1 MLAKNFP
8 HFRYKSANLDGNS
21 CTAWLAILWN
31 VASQYKSKLHLR
43 SPHFQS
49 YSLKFPRVR
58 HVRPMNVFIKTLI
71 SWLSTTFR
79 WEIWRIVLV
88 IIFRPSPSF
97 SWKIRNIATGET
109 SQVIISCHFS
119 SLLFTSMCI
128 LTSLALI
135 NWKANTIHIHIS
147 NNSTFPFI
155 SLHFSL
161 SLLLS
166 IERQTQYIQIY

>member
-21 CTAWLAILWN
+21 CRAWLAILWN

-97 SWKIRNIATGET
+97 SWKIRTIATGET
-109 SQVIISCHFS
+109 SQVITSCHFS
-119 SLLFTSMCI
+119 SLLFTS
-128 LTSLALI
+128 LSVHTSLALI
-135 NWKANTIHIHIS
+135 NWMAERGNLGNT
-147 NNSTFPFI
+147 NFFKEGVP
-155 SLHFSL
+155 
-161 SLLLS
+161 
-166 IERQTQYIQIY
+166 